1 MTQPTIETRS
11 FQAHTKKLLDL
22 MIHSIYSQK
31 DVFLRELI
39 SNASDAID
47 KVRFEALTNPELAT
61 DGKIK
66 LVPDAA
72 AHTLTITDNGIG
84 MTWDE
89 VVEHIGTIAK
99 SGSEAYAE
107 KLKELGKDAAAPD
120 LIGQFGVGFYSAF
133 IVSDEVTLET
143 CKYGESDG
151 VRWHSKG
158 DGEYTIERIPARAHG
173 TTVTLHLRAKE
184 TDEDALPDSQSL
196 PDGEH
201 DFTNAWTLR
210 KTVKKYS
217 DFIAYPIVLDVEK
230 HEAEKDADGNA
241 VKDGKIET
249 KIVEETINSMKAL
262 WTRAPGEVT
271 TEEHNEFY
279 KHLTHDWSAPQQTLH
294 FHVEGNQEF
303 TALLYVPEKAPSDL
317 YAREQKRGLQLYIKR
332 VFIAAE
338 VKELIPEYFR
348 FMRGLVDSSDLP
360 LNVSREVVQQ
370 GAIVARI
377 KRTLTT
383 KLINFF
389 KDLLAKDRTAYEGFW
404 AEYGQAIKE
413 AFHYEP
419 AVKDKIAEIVLVRTT
434 NGDSWSTLAEVV
446 ERMKEGQEALYY
458 LTGEK
463 FDVLREAP
471 QLEVFA
477 KKQVEVILL
486 GDAVDEIFVATL
498 EKYREKELKSAAR
511 GELEGLPETAEDKVK
526 QGEQADKFAGLLAKL
541 KELLAE
547 DLADVRL
554 TARLTDSAACLV
566 ADEGGMSPQLE
577 RMLAAMGQPMP
588 DQKRILELNPDH
600 AVVDAMAQL
609 ATKPGTDE
617 RLKDFGEMLIDQ
629 ALIAEG
635 SPVKHPARF
644 AKRVTETM
652 ARAALGV

>member
-47 KVRFEALTNPELAT
+47 KVRFEALTNPDLAT

-66 LVPDAA
+66 LVPDKAA
-72 AHTLTITDNGIG
+72 RTLTVVDNGVG
-84 MTWDE
+84 MTYEE
-89 VVEHIGTIAK
+89 VIEHIGTIAK

-107 KLKELGKDAAAPD
+107 KLKELGKDAATPD

-143 CKYGESDG
+143 CKAGEANG
-151 VRWHSKG
+151 VRWHSRG
-158 DGEYTIERIPARAHG
+158 DGEYTIARIPPHAHG
-173 TTVTLHLRAKE
+173 TRVTLHLRAE
-184 TDEDALPDSQSL
+184 AAADEDALPDL
-196 PDGEH
+196 DG
-201 DFTNAWTLR
+201 DFTDPWTLR
-210 KTVKKYS
+210 KVVKKYS

-230 HEAEKDADGNA
+230 HEVERDAEGKA
-241 VKDGKIET
+241 VPNGKTET
-249 KIVEETINSMKAL
+249 TVIEETINSQKAL
-262 WTRAPGEVT
+262 WTRAPAEVT

-279 KHLTHDWSAPQQTLH
+279 KHLTHDWSSPQQTLH
-294 FHVEGNQEF
+294 FRVEGTQEF
-303 TALLYVPEKAPSDL
+303 IALLYVPEKAPMDL

-332 VFIAAE
+332 VFIASD

-370 GAIVARI
+370 DAVVARI
-377 KRTLTT
+377 KKTVTT

-389 KDLLAKDRTAYEGFW
+389 KDLLAKDRTAYEKFW
-404 AEYGQAIKE
+404 EEYGQAVKE
-413 AFHYEP
+413 AFHYDP
-419 AVKDKIAEIVLVRTT
+419 AMKDKIADLLLVKTT
-434 NGDSWSTLAEVV
+434 RGESWSTLAEVI
-446 ERMKEGQEALYY
+446 ERMKEGQESLYY

-477 KKQVEVILL
+477 RKEVEVILL
-486 GDAVDEIFVATL
+486 GDAVDEIFVGTL
-498 EKYREKELKSAAR
+498 EKYRDKELKSAAR
-511 GELEGLPETAEDKVK
+511 GELDGLPESAEDKVK
-526 QGEQADKFAGLLAKL
+526 QQEQAGKYEKLLVKL
-541 KELLAE
+541 KELLVD

-554 TARLTDSAACLV
+554 TTRLTDSAACLV
-566 ADEGGMSPQLE
+566 ADEGGMSAQME
-577 RMLAAMGQPMP
+577 RMLAQMGQAIPA
-588 DQKRILELNPDH
+588 QKRILELNPDH
-600 AVVDAMAQL
+600 AVIDAMCQL
-609 ATKPGTDE
+609 ADKPGTED
-617 RLKDFGEMLIDQ
+617 RLKDFGEMLVDQ

-635 SPVKHPARF
+635 SPLKHPARF

-652 ARAALGV
+652 ARAATGA

>member
-1 MTQPTIETRS
+1 MTHPTIETRS

-47 KVRFEALTNPELAT
+47 KVRFEALTNADLAT

-66 LVPDAA
+66 LVPNKA
-72 AHTLTITDNGIG
+72 AHTLTIIDNGIG
-84 MTWDE
+84 MTYDE

-99 SGSEAYAE
+99 SGSEAYTE
-107 KLKELGKDAAAPD
+107 KLKELGKGGATPD

-143 CKYGESDG
+143 CKHGEVDG
-151 VRWHSKG
+151 VRWRSKG
-158 DGEYTIERIPARAHG
+158 DGEYTIERIAARPHG
-173 TTVTLHLRAKE
+173 TTVTLHLRALAAAD
-184 TDEDALPDSQSL
+184 DEALPDTDL
-196 PDGEH
+196 
-201 DFTNAWTLR
+201 DFTDPWTLR

-230 HEAEKDADGNA
+230 HEVEKDADGNV
-241 VKDGKIET
+241 VKDGKTET
-249 KIVEETINSMKAL
+249 KIVEETVNSQKAL
-262 WTRAPGEVT
+262 WTRPPADVT
-271 TEEHNEFY
+271 QEEHNEFY
-279 KHLTHDWSAPQQTLH
+279 KHLTHDWGSPQQTLH
-294 FHVEGNQEF
+294 FHVEGTQEF
-303 TALLYVPEKAPSDL
+303 TALLYVPEKAPMDL

-332 VFIAAE
+332 VFIGAE

-348 FMRGLVDSSDLP
+348 FIRGLVDSSDLP

-377 KRTLTT
+377 KKTLTT

-389 KDLLAKDRTAYEGFW
+389 KDLLAKDRPAYESLW
-404 AEYGQAIKE
+404 VEYGQAIKE

-419 AVKDKIAEIVLVRTT
+419 AVKDKIAEIVLVKTT
-434 NGDSWSTLAEVV
+434 HGEGWSTLAEVV
-446 ERMKEGQEALYY
+446 ERMKEGQTALYY

-486 GDAVDEIFVATL
+486 GDAVDEIVVATL
-498 EKYREKELKSAAR
+498 EKYHEKELKSAAR

-526 QGEQADKFAGLLAKL
+526 QGEQADKYSHLLAKL

-554 TARLTDSAACLV
+554 TSRLTDSAACLV

-577 RMLAAMGQPMP
+577 RMLAAMGQPLP

-600 AVVDAMAQL
+600 AVTDAMSQL
-609 ATKPGTDE
+609 AAKPGTDE

-635 SPVKHPARF
+635 SPLKHPARF

-652 ARAALGV
+652 ARAATGA

>member
-11 FQAHTKKLLDL
+11 FQAQTKKLLDL

-66 LVPDAA
+66 LIPDNTARR
-72 AHTLTITDNGIG
+72 LTITDNGIG
-84 MTWDE
+84 MTYEE
-89 VVEHIGTIAK
+89 VIEHIGTIAK

-107 KLKELGKDAAAPD
+107 KLKELGKNASAPD

-133 IVSDEVTLET
+133 IVADEVTLET
-143 CKYGESDG
+143 CKAGEADG
-151 VRWHSKG
+151 VRWHSRG
-158 DGEYTIERIPARAHG
+158 DGEYTITRIPARPHG
-173 TTVTLHLRAKE
+173 TSVTLHLRALAAPE
-184 TDEDALPDSQSL
+184 EEALPDT
-196 PDGEH
+196 DD
-201 DFTNAWTLR
+201 DFSDPWTLR

-230 HEAEKDADGNA
+230 HEVERDADGK
-241 VKDGKIET
+241 VVEGGKTET
-249 KIVEETINSMKAL
+249 KTIEETINSQKAL
-262 WTRAPGEVT
+262 WTRTPAEVT

-279 KHLTHDWSAPQQTLH
+279 KHLTHDWHAPMQTLH
-294 FHVEGNQEF
+294 FHVEGTQEF
-303 TALLYVPEKAPSDL
+303 TALLYVPEKAPMDL

-332 VFIAAE
+332 VFIGAD

-370 GAIVARI
+370 DAVVARI
-377 KRTLTT
+377 RKTVTT

-389 KDLLAKDRTAYEGFW
+389 KDLLAKDRPAYELFW
-404 AEYGQAIKE
+404 DEYGQAIKE
-413 AFHYEP
+413 AFHYDP
-419 AVKDKIAEIVLVRTT
+419 AVKDKIADLLLVKTT
-434 NGDSWSTLAEVV
+434 KGEAWSTLAEVV
-446 ERMKEGQEALYY
+446 ERMKEGQTALYY

-477 KKQVEVILL
+477 KKDVEVILL
-486 GDAVDEIFVATL
+486 GEAVDEIVVGTL
-498 EKYREKELKSAAR
+498 EKYRETELKSAAR
-511 GELEGLPETAEDKVK
+511 GELEGLPESVEDKVK
-526 QGEQADKFAGLLAKL
+526 QEEHAGKYEKLLGKLKTLLAD
-541 KELLAE
+541 

-554 TARLTDSAACLV
+554 TTRLTDSAACLV
-566 ADEGGMSPQLE
+566 ADEGGMSAQME
-577 RMLAAMGQPMP
+577 RMLAAMGQAMP

-600 AVVDAMAQL
+600 AVVDAMCQL
-609 ATKPGTDE
+609 AEKTGTDD
-617 RLKDFGEMLIDQ
+617 RLKDFGEMLVDQ

-635 SPVKHPARF
+635 SPLKHPARF
-644 AKRVTETM
+644 AKRVTVSM
-652 ARAALGV
+652 ARAAMGA